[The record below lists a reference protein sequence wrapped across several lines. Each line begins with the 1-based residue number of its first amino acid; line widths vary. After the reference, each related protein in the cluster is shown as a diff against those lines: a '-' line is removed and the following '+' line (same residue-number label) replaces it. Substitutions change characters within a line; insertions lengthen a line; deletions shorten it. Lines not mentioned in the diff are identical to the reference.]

1 MRAFYLLCCA
11 ALASAQIRQYF
22 IREPDNQ
29 TAIEGE
35 QVSGSSVVVMMVVVV
50 VVLVVI
56 LVVIVG
62 T

>member
-11 ALASAQIRQYF
+11 ALTSLTSAQIRQYF

-35 QVSGSSVVVMMVVVV
+35 QVSGSCGDDDDSDGGGW
-50 VVLVVI
+50 LG
-56 LVVIVG
+56 LNS

>member
-11 ALASAQIRQYF
+11 ALASLASAQIRQYF

-35 QVSGSSVVVMMVVVV
+35 QVSGSCEDDDDDD
-50 VVLVVI
+50 
-56 LVVIVG
+56 G
-62 T
+62 DGDGG

>member
-1 MRAFYLLCCA
+1 MRAFYLLWCA

-35 QVSGSSVVVMMVVVV
+35 QVRGSSGDDGGDGGSGY
-50 VVLVVI
+50 LAQ
-56 LVVIVG
+56 
-62 T
+62 TQR

>member
-11 ALASAQIRQYF
+11 ALASLASAQIRQYF

-35 QVSGSSVVVMMVVVV
+35 QVSGSRGHDDGEG
-50 VVLVVI
+50 
-56 LVVIVG
+56 VG
-62 T
+62 KELS